1 MSDALWY
8 YVSADRQRHGPVGPD
23 VLRALA
29 ADGSLTAASLVWREG
44 LPQWQPLSALAAEL
58 GLSLEVAPPPL
69 PVGNG
74 GSDGTAVG
82 HTTGRSPDAVPV
94 PAGADAVVD
103 AGFLRRLAAHLID
116 TVLLA
121 GAGYALLFLLL
132 LGSGIGL
139 AGMVALFDPAAP
151 PPDDGLLALL
161 LVGLYGLPILMQGAY
176 HILFTASAWQAT
188 PGKRAVGIKVVDAE
202 GRRLGLGRSAGR
214 WFAAALSYLT
224 LYLGFLMAAFTQ
236 RKRALHDLLAD
247 TRVVD
252 QWAYTAHPERQ
263 QRSLDGCAIAT
274 LAAGGLF
281 FALVFLATLAAIA
294 LPAYQDYTQRSRI
307 SELMVQAA
315 PYQTAMND
323 FLANTDRC
331 PDEFG
336 EIGLAPFAHSL
347 VAEAELG
354 ENGLGECV
362 LQLVLEQDRALG
374 PLAGEYVWF
383 SVGSRDGFRCRSSAA
398 DELLPPACRG

>member
-1 MSDALWY
+1 MSNTLWY
-8 YVSADRQRHGPVGPD
+8 YVSADRQRHGPVGAD

-29 ADGSLTAASLVWREG
+29 ADGSLTATSLVWREG
-44 LPQWQPLSALAAEL
+44 LSEWQPLSTLAAEL
-58 GLSLEVAPPPL
+58 GLAPGSTPPPL
-69 PVGNG
+69 PAGDGNG
-74 GSDGTAVG
+74 DGAATG
-82 HTTGRSPDAVPV
+82 HATGHGPGAAPV
-94 PAGADAVVD
+94 PSGADAVVD

-139 AGMVALFDPAAP
+139 AGMVALFDPEAL

-188 PGKRAVGIKVVDAE
+188 PGKRAMGIKVVDAE

-224 LYLGFLMAAFTQ
+224 LYLGFLMAAFTR
-236 RKRALHDLLAD
+236 RKLALHDMLAG

-263 QRSLDGCAIAT
+263 QRGLGGCAIAT

-294 LPAYQDYTQRSRI
+294 LPAYQEYTQRSRI

-331 PDEFG
+331 PDDFG
-336 EIGLAPFAHSL
+336 EIGLAPFAHPV

-362 LQLVLEQDRALG
+362 LQLVLEQDPELG
-374 PLAGEYVWF
+374 ALAGEYVWF
-383 SVGSRDGFRCRSSAA
+383 SVGNRDGFRCRSSAA
-398 DELLPPACRG
+398 DGLLPPACRG

>member
-29 ADGSLTAASLVWREG
+29 ADGSLTATSLVWREG
-44 LPQWQPLSALAAEL
+44 LPQWQPLSTLAAEL

-69 PVGNG
+69 PAGNG
-74 GSDGTAVG
+74 NGDGGAAGHAVG
-82 HTTGRSPDAVPV
+82 HSPSTAPE

-132 LGSGIGL
+132 LGFGIGL
-139 AGMVALFDPAAP
+139 AGMAALFDPAAP

-161 LVGLYGLPILMQGAY
+161 LVGLYVLPILMQGAY
-176 HILFTASAWQAT
+176 HILFTSSAWQAT
-188 PGKRAVGIKVVDAE
+188 PGKRAVGIKVVDFE
-202 GRRLGLGRSAGR
+202 GKRISTARSAGR

-224 LYLGFLMAAFTQ
+224 LYFGFLMAAFTD
-236 RKRALHDLLAD
+236 RKMALHDMVAS

-263 QRSLDGCAIAT
+263 QRGLGGCAIAT
-274 LAAGGLF
+274 LAAGGLL

-307 SELMVQAA
+307 SELMVQAT
-315 PYQTAMND
+315 PYQAAMND
-323 FLANTDRC
+323 FLGNTDRC
-331 PDEFG
+331 PDDFG
-336 EIGLAPFAHSL
+336 EIGLAPFTHAL

-362 LQLVLEQDRALG
+362 LQLVLEQDQTLG

-383 SVGSRDGFRCRSSAA
+383 SVGGHDGFRCRSSAA
-398 DELLPPACRG
+398 DEVLPLACRG